1 MQQIK
6 HSPRVSGTIALC
18 EKKIHKIQGVQF
30 IGDVRE
36 ATQNECK
43 QYFQAFPV
51 AKALQSSYWAID
63 LLWVKMTDNTLGF
76 KTKIVWGVNP
86 FEQDGQ

>member
-1 MQQIK
+1 MRQILK
-6 HSPRVSGTIALC
+6 NSRVSGTIALC

-36 ATQNECK
+36 AAQSERK

-51 AKALQSSYWAID
+51 AKAIESSYWAID
-63 LLWVKMTDNTLGF
+63 LVWVKMTDNTLGF

-86 FEQDGQ
+86 FEQDGL